1 MIFLI
6 IFYDLLPYNNK
17 TYNKM
22 SSQKLSQKT
31 SKSVSSEKQILLEEM
46 SDLESQM
53 AELMKK
59 LNLIEQQ
66 PKKITLFVLENKE
79 QIASKKTQKQL
90 EVENNSPLFKRKNI
104 SDNKMYHPYRTGIKT
119 NEKRYTD
126 MFNYVLLPGEGR
138 REGKVKYINECLN
151 LDNFKNSLKE
161 SKNESEPSVKKSE
174 KKKDDKKEK
183 DDKIIIALNKKKIN
197 DLRISARD
205 MKIKNYSVMKK
216 EELVNSI
223 YNILKQKEKE
233 KEKKEKEQKEKE
245 ETIKDI
251 NTKKSKS
258 ELLKQC
264 GVDESVDYDENDL
277 NGNNDENL
285 FYDEDDCDED
295 SVDYE

>member
-1 MIFLI
+1 
-6 IFYDLLPYNNK
+6 
-17 TYNKM
+17 M
-22 SSQKLSQKT
+22 SSQKLSQN
-31 SKSVSSEKQILLEEM
+31 SKSVSKKQILLEELN
-46 SDLESQM
+46 DFQSQM

-59 LNLIEQQ
+59 LNLLEKQ

-79 QIASKKTQKQL
+79 EIAAKKTQKQL
-90 EVENNSPLFKRKNI
+90 EVEKNSPLFKRKNI
-104 SDNKMYHPYRTGIKT
+104 SDDKLYHPYRSGIQT

-126 MFNYVLLPGEGR
+126 MFNYVLLPREGR

-161 SKNESEPSVKKSE
+161 SKNDSSSVKKSE

-183 DDKIIIALNKKKIN
+183 DDKIIFALNKKKIN

-223 YNILKQKEKE
+223 YNILKRKEFEKE
-233 KEKKEKEQKEKE
+233 EKENKEKE
-245 ETIKDI
+245 EKENKEKESIKNI
-251 NTKKSKS
+251 TKKSKS
-258 ELLKQC
+258 ELLKEC
-264 GVDESVDYDENDL
+264 GVDDSVEYDENDL

-285 FYDEDDCDED
+285 FYDDDDCHED

>member
-1 MIFLI
+1 
-6 IFYDLLPYNNK
+6 
-17 TYNKM
+17 M

-59 LNLIEQQ
+59 LNLLEQE

-104 SDNKMYHPYRTGIKT
+104 SDDKMYHPYRTGIQT
-119 NEKRYTD
+119 NEKRYID
-126 MFNYVLLPGEGR
+126 MFNYILVPREGR

-151 LDNFKNSLKE
+151 LDNFKKSLKE
-161 SKNESEPSVKKSE
+161 SKNEELSSVKSE
-174 KKKDDKKEK
+174 KKKEEK
-183 DDKIIIALNKKKIN
+183 NEKGDKIIFALNKKKIN
-197 DLRISARD
+197 DLRITARD

-223 YNILKQKEKE
+223 YNILKRKELEKE
-233 KEKKEKEQKEKE
+233 EKENKEKE
-245 ETIKDI
+245 EKESIKNT

-258 ELLKQC
+258 ELLKEC
-264 GVDESVDYDENDL
+264 GVNDSVEYDENDL

>member
-1 MIFLI
+1 MF
-6 IFYDLLPYNNK
+6 
-17 TYNKM
+17 
-22 SSQKLSQKT
+22 SQKLSQ
-31 SKSVSSEKQILLEEM
+31 SKSVSEKQMLLEELI
-46 SDLESQM
+46 DLESQM

-59 LNLIEQQ
+59 LNLLEKQ

-79 QIASKKTQKQL
+79 EIAAKKTQKQL
-90 EVENNSPLFKRKNI
+90 DVENNSPLFKRKNI
-104 SDNKMYHPYRTGIKT
+104 SDDKIYRPYRTGIQT

-126 MFNYVLLPGEGR
+126 MFNYVLLPSEGR

-161 SKNESEPSVKKSE
+161 SKNEESSSVKSE
-174 KKKDDKKEK
+174 KKDGKKEK
-183 DDKIIIALNKKKIN
+183 DDKIMFALNKKKIN
-197 DLRISARD
+197 DLRITARD

-223 YNILKQKEKE
+223 YNILKRKEF
-233 KEKKEKEQKEKE
+233 EKKEKENKEKE
-245 ETIKDI
+245 EKESIKNI

-258 ELLKQC
+258 ELLKEC
-264 GVDESVDYDENDL
+264 GVDDSVEYDENDL

-285 FYDEDDCDED
+285 FYDDDDCDED

>member
-1 MIFLI
+1 MIYYLVT
-6 IFYDLLPYNNK
+6 NNQ
-17 TYNKM
+17 TYKM
-22 SSQKLSQKT
+22 SSQNSSQKS
-31 SKSVSSEKQILLEEM
+31 SKSVSEKQMLLEEM

-59 LNLIEQQ
+59 LNLLEQQ
-66 PKKITLFVLENKE
+66 PKKTTLFVFENKE
-79 QIASKKTQKQL
+79 EIAAKKTQKQL
-90 EVENNSPLFKRKNI
+90 DVENNSPLFKRKNI
-104 SDNKMYHPYRTGIKT
+104 SDDKIYHPYRTGIQR
-119 NEKRYTD
+119 NEKRYID
-126 MFNYVLLPGEGR
+126 MFNYIILPREGR

-151 LDNFKNSLKE
+151 LDNFKKESLKE
-161 SKNESEPSVKKSE
+161 SKNESSLSVKIPEKKKEEKSE
-174 KKKDDKKEK
+174 KGN
-183 DDKIIIALNKKKIN
+183 KIIIALNKKKIN
-197 DLRISARD
+197 DLRITARD

-216 EELVNSI
+216 EELVKSI
-223 YNILKQKEKE
+223 YDILKQKETE

-264 GVDESVDYDENDL
+264 GVDESVNYDENDL

-295 SVDYE
+295 SIDYE